1 MLSSCLFCSAK
12 LGLNDQLPTF
22 PVGRRLAFDP
32 KQGRLWVVC
41 TACARWNLSPLEE
54 RWEAIET
61 CERLFR
67 GTRLRVSTDN
77 IGLTRLRYGLEL
89 VRIGPALL
97 PEIASWRYGAR
108 LTPYER
114 EPGPRP
120 GLLLR
125 GGRFVARS
133 AASLLVNYATNSG
146 LSDETVLRMRTF
158 RRENSVL
165 TRSVDEAG
173 RKVIIRYSHLRDA
186 QLIRPDRDHPWRV
199 QVAHDEG
206 TSTLVES
213 HGLRAAGKMLATLN
227 FGVASPIEVQHAIA
241 KLEDAGDPNNFFA
254 RIASLVLRTSWG
266 RYPDAPELAAPE
278 DTLQGRS
285 QPERLA
291 LSLANRSFWGRGST
305 TSEAQTALY
314 RLPAVDRL
322 ALEMAS
328 NEDMER
334 RAMHGEL
341 AALHAAWKEAEEI
354 AAISDELFADEV
366 FEEFK
371 RQYIVRQAQS
381 E

>member
-1 MLSSCLFCSAK
+1 MFASCLFCSSK
-12 LGLNDQLPTF
+12 LGVNDQLPTF
-22 PVGRRLAFDP
+22 PIGRRIAFDA
-32 KQGRLWVVC
+32 KNGRLWVIC
-41 TACARWNLSPLEE
+41 TVCARWNLSPLEE

-67 GTRLRVSTDN
+67 ATRLRISTDN

-108 LTPYER
+108 LQPYETDGA
-114 EPGPRP
+114 PKQ

-125 GGRFVARS
+125 GTRLIARATAGALVSYASS
-133 AASLLVNYATNSG
+133 AG
-146 LSDETVLRMRTF
+146 LSDEAMLRMRTF

-165 TRSVDEAG
+165 TRSVDDNG
-173 RKVIIRYSHLRDA
+173 RRVVIRYSHLRDA
-186 QLIRPDRDHPWRV
+186 HLVRPDRDQPWRV
-199 QVAHDEG
+199 RVSHDEG
-206 TSTLVES
+206 TSTLVEAD
-213 HGLRAAGKMLATLN
+213 GLRAAGKLLATLN
-227 FGVASPIEVQHAIA
+227 FGVASQFEVQHAIA
-241 KLEDAGDPNNFFA
+241 KLDEAADPNGFFT

-266 RYPDAPELAAPE
+266 RFPDAPLLLPSAEENAPK
-278 DTLQGRS
+278 S
-285 QPERLA
+285 PAERLA
-291 LSLANRSFWGRGST
+291 LQLANRSFWGRGST
-305 TSEAQTALY
+305 TSEAETAFF

-334 RAMHGEL
+334 RAMQGEL
-341 AALHAAWKEAEEI
+341 SALHAAWKEAEEI
-354 AAISDELFADEV
+354 AVISDELFADEV